1 MCRPRR
7 APLPEMPTSK
17 GQGAKR
23 AFVATLKALGAKYGV
38 AVTVSRASSDAD
50 VRRAHMRVLLKAH
63 PDKGGSAADAQRL
76 QTAREAW
83 ESAAKKPMGGR
94 PKSTPGRRPQPSA
107 AAHGALVVHGEADTG
122 SPNTDLYRIRSLGV
136 LLTYFG
142 VRDQEH
148 WRRFL
153 LHVERR
159 RASWGVRH
167 WCATLEATKQARLHI
182 HLMLQFL
189 FAGNYNT
196 ARFVFEGLKPNASP
210 NDLLGDGYSRR
221 KLQESL
227 DRAMF
232 YCWADK
238 LGTQRDEQGAPCRA
252 GNYEPCWTDA
262 SRTYSVKGRWPENLW
277 KAHKLSHEVQEE
289 YLYLC
294 RDGVVAKKRNL
305 DAVKEK
311 EAADAAREEMEA
323 RVKRIRANPHLF
335 QPFPEVPAA
344 AAWLERFKVDA
355 LRYPLLVAL
364 GPSGTRKT
372 EWAKALFKKP
382 LEVKVGS
389 LQHFPERM
397 RSFMRGVH
405 DGLVLDD
412 VRDFQFLVDHQEK
425 LQGKYDA
432 LVEFGSTPG
441 GHLSYQKD
449 LFAVPVVVTANLTT
463 ANRSFLSDNDYLGNP
478 ENRVVVHFPLADGA
492 GMLQH

>member
-1 MCRPRR
+1 
-7 APLPEMPTSK
+7 
-17 GQGAKR
+17 
-23 AFVATLKALGAKYGV
+23 
-38 AVTVSRASSDAD
+38 
-50 VRRAHMRVLLKAH
+50 
-63 PDKGGSAADAQRL
+63 
-76 QTAREAW
+76 
-83 ESAAKKPMGGR
+83 
-94 PKSTPGRRPQPSA
+94 
-107 AAHGALVVHGEADTG
+107 
-122 SPNTDLYRIRSLGV
+122 
-136 LLTYFG
+136 
-142 VRDQEH
+142 
-148 WRRFL
+148 
-153 LHVERR
+153 
-159 RASWGVRH
+159 
-167 WCATLEATKQARLHI
+167 
-182 HLMLQFL
+182 
-189 FAGNYNT
+189 
-196 ARFVFEGLKPNASP
+196 
-210 NDLLGDGYSRR
+210 
-221 KLQESL
+221 
-227 DRAMF
+227 
-232 YCWADK
+232 
-238 LGTQRDEQGAPCRA
+238 
-252 GNYEPCWTDA
+252 
-262 SRTYSVKGRWPENLW
+262 
-277 KAHKLSHEVQEE
+277 
-289 YLYLC
+289 
-294 RDGVVAKKRNL
+294 
-305 DAVKEK
+305 
-311 EAADAAREEMEA
+311 MEA

-463 ANRSFLSDNDYLGNP
+463 ANRSFLTDNDYLGNP

-492 GMLQH
+492 GMLQR